1 MADQIIKFT
10 ANVVGALEA
19 LRVKPKFHED
29 SSMFYP
35 GAPDEGIRARCE
47 AAINSLIGKLLESA
61 PDGMSKEHVLLAFSS
76 ALTQL
81 DHDDSEEKDRA
92 ASYVECI
99 MDILG
104 IESSDGLLNR
114 WRYGFDPNEP

>member
-10 ANVVGALEA
+10 DNVVGGLEA
-19 LRVKPKFHED
+19 LRVEPKFHEE

-35 GAPDEGIRARCE
+35 GPPDEDIRARCE
-47 AAINSLIGKLLESA
+47 AAINGLIGELLESA

-92 ASYVECI
+92 ASYVESI

-104 IESSDGLLNR
+104 LESSDGLLNR
-114 WRYGFDPNEP
+114 WRYDFDPNEP